1 MTAEEETFHDDWR
14 APSTGRYLDGRIK
27 SLILDLAAPRAG
39 ERLLDVG
46 CGDGDHLSLF
56 RKKGCDVTGIDPF
69 PSQLDLARQRLEH
82 RAELRQGR
90 AEDLPFSD
98 NEFDIVTLITA
109 LEFTDG
115 PGRAVA
121 EAIRVCRGRV
131 FIGVMNRYSLVGVQ
145 GHLTRL
151 FNPPVR
157 GSGRSFHLASL
168 TAMIRSHLQGVRIQW
183 GSVIFLPW
191 GWYRFGTG
199 LEERIPVMNNP
210 FGAFFGLAFPI
221 TFSFQTIQQTIREP
235 VVLTPD
241 SRRPMPGVVSQ
252 FKRSN
257 VLPMYP
263 GIGKNGR

>member
-1 MTAEEETFHDDWR
+1 MTAEEATVHDDWR
-14 APSTGRYLDGRIK
+14 TTSAGRYLDGRIK

-39 ERLLDVG
+39 ERLLDIG
-46 CGDGDHLSLF
+46 CGGGDHLSLF
-56 RKKGCDVTGIDPF
+56 RKKGCDVTGIDP
-69 PSQLDLARQRLEH
+69 SSVMLEQARQRLEH
-82 RAELRQGR
+82 RAELRLGR
-90 AEDLPFSD
+90 AEDLPYSD

-109 LEFTDG
+109 LEFTDD

-131 FIGVMNRYSLVGVQ
+131 FIGVMNRYSLIGTQ

-151 FNPPVR
+151 FNPPIHR
-157 GSGRSFHLASL
+157 GARSFHLASL
-168 TAMIRSHLQGVRIQW
+168 TAMIRSQLQGVRIQW

-191 GWYRFGTG
+191 GWYTFGAG

-235 VVLTPD
+235 VVLNPD
-241 SRRPMPGVVSQ
+241 GRRPMPGVVRE
-252 FKRSN
+252 FKS
-257 VLPMYP
+257 
-263 GIGKNGR
+263 GSTHFF